1 MEMALAAAIIVVI
14 CFVPTATYL
23 LYTRKRPEPFLDRK

>member
-1 MEMALAAAIIVVI
+1 MEMALAAVIIVVV
-14 CFVPTATYL
+14 CFVPTASYL